1 MCALPKPSRPEYS
14 TTIPS
19 TGKKIKYQPF
29 TVKEEKVLVLAAESE
44 DLDEI
49 SNAIANV
56 LKSCVT
62 SPADFDPEKLALFD
76 IEYLFL
82 KARAKSI
89 GESLKLMV
97 TDPTDPSYTVEHEV
111 NIDSIK
117 VKRFDGHDALVKLDE
132 NTAIQMKYPGLSFFS
147 EGVKIDNLTDS
158 SNTVARC
165 VSSLVINDEVYAEAD
180 MTRDELVEWLDALT
194 ADQYAKVM
202 EFFTTMPRLSHTIKL
217 KNKVSGNNFEIVLE
231 GLADFF

>member
-1 MCALPKPSRPEYS
+1 MALPKPSRPEYS

-56 LKSCVT
+56 LKACVT
-62 SPADFDPEKLALFD
+62 HPADFDPSTLALFD
-76 IEYLFL
+76 IEFLFL

-89 GESLKLMV
+89 GESLKLIV
-97 TDPTDPSYTVEHEV
+97 TDPNDETYSVDHEI

-117 VKRFDGHDALVKLDE
+117 IKKFDEHTDLIQLTEDTAVK
-132 NTAIQMKYPGLSFFS
+132 MKYPGLQFFS
-147 EGVKIDNLTDS
+147 EGVKIDNLSDS
-158 SNTVARC
+158 SETVARC
-165 VSSLVINDEVYAEAD
+165 IASIVVGEEVYASAD
-180 MTRDELVEWLDALT
+180 LTKEEIVEWLDGLT
-194 ADQYAKVM
+194 TDQYGRIM

-217 KNKVSGNNFEIVLE
+217 KNKNTNKFFEIVLE